1 MNQMQQMIMQAQRM
15 QREMKK
21 AQDALEQKEFV
32 VEKGGMVKM
41 TVLGNRS
48 VKSVEIDKDALD
60 PENADLLCETIAMA
74 VNEAME
80 EIQKESDAIQEKSPD
95 NPECRFNERTQNL

>member
-48 VKSVEIDKDALD
+48 LKSVEIDKDALD

-80 EIQKESDAIQEKSPD
+80 EIQKESDAIQEKITGQSGMP
-95 NPECRFNERTQNL
+95 F

>member
-80 EIQKESDAIQEKSPD
+80 EIQKESDAIQEKITGQSGMP
-95 NPECRFNERTQNL
+95 F